1 MGSIKVTHRVR
12 DRPDR
17 QRKWTD
23 SRSGANVPGMLGA
36 IEFVDAGDHAKNFG
50 RNLQVKMLLQ
60 DNGWVVGRIK
70 GSHTQMVKDGR
81 AVTVPH
87 PKKGPRAGLMHAILK
102 QSGLK

>member
-1 MGSIKVTHRVR
+1 
-12 DRPDR
+12 
-17 QRKWTD
+17 
-23 SRSGANVPGMLGA
+23 MLGA

-60 DNGWVVGRIK
+60 DYGWIVGRIN

-87 PKKGPRAGLMHAILK
+87 PMKDLGVGLAHSILK